1 MPKPVRGALFLAVA
15 MILVLGVLGAGIGT
29 AGQHYTV
36 AVRNAAKA
44 VGNLAGSGGGGGGG
58 SSVGAAALPLT
69 ATVSFESTIGSRVAD
84 PDTEV
89 ISAKWKS
96 CIVLRRGSTVVERG
110 CSTLPQASV
119 VDPTLTVALLNVF
132 TNTNKGSCLA
142 NVLLVANKLG
152 AGNVIPI
159 FDFDPDLVQL
169 ETGLLLV
176 GSKRATVRYGTVN
189 CTSGNSGDI
198 EDGKGTMSRDII
210 VYNRTAVN
218 EPSPTP
224 TDTGGTE

>member
-1 MPKPVRGALFLAVA
+1 MPKPVRGALFFAVA

-36 AVRNAAKA
+36 AVQNAAKA
-44 VGNLAGSGGGGGGG
+44 VGRIAGTGGGGA
-58 SSVGAAALPLT
+58 SSVGAAALPIT

-89 ISAKWKS
+89 LWAKWKS

-110 CSTLPQASV
+110 CSALPQASV

-152 AGNVIPI
+152 VGDVIPI
-159 FDFDPDLVQL
+159 FDFDPDLGQL

-198 EDGKGTMSRDII
+198 EDGRGTMSRDII
-210 VYNRTAVN
+210 VYNRTAVT
-218 EPSPTP
+218 EPTP
-224 TDTGGTE
+224 TDTGGD